1 MTDRDIERLVDAYTQ
16 STLRIL
22 VTGSR
27 AWTDRAA
34 ILQALDLAAVG
45 AGVAPGWVT
54 VVHGAARGADRL
66 AESAARELGMR
77 TEAHPAAWRQYG
89 RAAGPIRNYAM
100 VGLGADLCLAWPL
113 GASPGTR
120 DCMSRC
126 QVAGIP
132 VRNLGDPDP
141 AEQPDLFGA
150 VS

>member
-1 MTDRDIERLVDAYTQ
+1 MADDDIERIVNACATP
-16 STLRIL
+16 TLRIL

-27 AWTDRAA
+27 SWIDRAV
-34 ILQALDLAAVG
+34 ILQALDLAAMEARVP
-45 AGVAPGWVT
+45 PGRVT

-89 RAAGPIRNYAM
+89 RAAGAIRNYAM
-100 VGLGADLCLAWPL
+100 VGLGADVCLAFPL
-113 GASPGTR
+113 GTSPGTR
-120 DCMSRC
+120 DCMYRC
-126 QVAGIP
+126 EVAGIP

>member
-1 MTDRDIERLVDAYTQ
+1 MTDRDIECIVDAYAHP
-16 STLRIL
+16 SLRIL
-22 VTGSR
+22 VTGPR

-34 ILQALDLAAVG
+34 ILQALDLAAVE
-45 AGVAPGWVT
+45 AGVAPDRVT

-89 RAAGPIRNYAM
+89 RAAGAIRNYAM
-100 VGLGADLCLAWPL
+100 VGLGADLCLSWPL
-113 GASPGTR
+113 GASTGTR

-126 QVAGIP
+126 REAGIP

-150 VS
+150 AS